1 MESSEFFK
9 NLKMFI
15 SIALIFLG
23 FAMFYVWGLIYG
35 SWNIFAREYIGV
47 YSIVIVLVLSGI
59 IGLILTVKE
68 MPA

>member
-23 FAMFYVWGLIYG
+23 FAMFYIWGLIYG
-35 SWNIFAREYIGV
+35 SWNIFAKEYIGV

-68 MPA
+68 TPA